1 MKNTSTPFST
11 LDQFSELSAEELE
24 MTKGGDTHLLAG
36 LWDWLRK
43 TNPRVPDKQA

>member
-1 MKNTSTPFST
+1 MKNTSTHFST

-36 LWDWLRK
+36 LWDWFKRHD
-43 TNPRVPDKQA
+43 PYKQS